1 MEFLPEACAAQSV
14 GGANN
19 LFGILVQTLMA
30 AHCALTP
37 PDRYPEDYGPTALEK
52 G

>member
-14 GGANN
+14 GAGNN
-19 LFGILVQTLMA
+19 LFGTLLQTLLA
-30 AHCALTP
+30 AYCALTP
-37 PDRYPEDYGPTALEK
+37 ADRFPKDYGPTALEK